1 MTEQIIWSNI
11 LDGRYDCKVVRNWS
25 EHSGQLTIYDNQLNR
40 YLLSKEV
47 RLTYGA
53 VFGPDAI
60 DVSEWMGMIER
71 AVDGVPDASVIED
84 WQNETD

>member
-1 MTEQIIWSNI
+1 
-11 LDGRYDCKVVRNWS
+11 
-25 EHSGQLTIYDNQLNR
+25 
-40 YLLSKEV
+40 
-47 RLTYGA
+47 LTYGA